1 MQYILLIYQT
11 ERWADVPVDEKN
23 QIHAACGEWHDEL
36 MRSGRSKGAVGLMDK
51 STAKTLRVSE
61 DRMIVSDGPF
71 AETKEVLGGLEMVE
85 CRDLDEALVIARAF
99 PALKSGYCTVEI
111 RPGVGDGGCQD

>member
-36 MRSGRSKGAVGLMDK
+36 LRSGRSKGAVGLQDK
-51 STAKTLRVSE
+51 SSATTLRVS
-61 DRMIVSDGPF
+61 DNRTIISDGPF
-71 AETKEVLGGLEMVE
+71 AETKEVLGGFEIVE
-85 CRDLDEALVIARAF
+85 CRDRDEAVVIARAF
-99 PALKSGYCTVEI
+99 PALRSGYCTVEI
-111 RPGVGDGGCQD
+111 RPGVGNGGCHD